1 MYLVSYCPG
10 ISGRKRITMKKLH
23 STNNVYQDLADAMFN
38 PVASS
43 GELTFQKLLEC
54 LEKFLE
60 VLSPFKGDD
69 MIDVPVS
76 IIGKRGGKPVEMYLR
91 WLGCPIEL
99 AVNNNDEEVVEFVDT
114 FGYPARALIEMVKA
128 MPEDYRKFPAYAGV
142 SFEEGGA
149 TERYLLEGVDC
160 SIDTDFPIGEKYT
173 VYLPKITIRL

>member
-1 MYLVSYCPG
+1 
-10 ISGRKRITMKKLH
+10 MKKIN
-23 STNNVYQDLADAMFN
+23 SNNDSYHELIDKMFN

-43 GELTFQKLLEC
+43 GMLTFQKLLEC

-60 VLSPFKGDD
+60 ALSPFKAED

-76 IIGKRGGKPVEMYLR
+76 IIGNGGGKKVEMYLR
-91 WLGCPIEL
+91 WLCCPIEL
-99 AVNNNDEEVVEFVDT
+99 AVNNNDEEVVEFIDT

-128 MPEDYRKFPAYAGV
+128 MPEEYRRFPAYAGV

-160 SIDTDFPIGEKYT
+160 SIDTDFPIGEDYT